1 MSVPTISIII
11 PVYNVEPYLA
21 RCLNSVLSQSFT
33 DFEILLIDD
42 GSTDA
47 SGKICDEYA
56 IRDERIR
63 VYHKPNGGVSS
74 ARNVGL
80 KEAKGEWIYFV
91 DADDEVLPDGLQ
103 ALVDGIR
110 DDVDVVMGGLE
121 KCDENG
127 DVIYEMEKCPEFLS
141 RKDGILINYGASKVC
156 TGNWGWMTIRLFR
169 NNIIREHHL
178 SFDSDVVYNEDEL
191 FMVRYLCSCSGK
203 THYINTLV
211 YRYYESA
218 SSVMESTKRYFNP
231 KVLTSFASLV
241 RMYQCIANDNKS
253 DAELIRVGKEGIINR
268 YLMIRG
274 QMEQHNAIDKKVL
287 ANFRHQ
293 CIQECGFWFVVGY
306 MIRRTSRRTKNFI
319 KRKINI

>member
-1 MSVPTISIII
+1 MSTPKISIII
-11 PVYNVEPYLA
+11 PVYNVEPYLD

-33 DFEILLIDD
+33 DFEVLLIDD

-47 SGKICDEYA
+47 SGKICDKYA
-56 IRDERIR
+56 SRDERIR
-63 VYHKPNGGVSS
+63 VFHKENGGVSS

-110 DDVDVVMGGLE
+110 DDVDVVMGNWE
-121 KCDENG
+121 KRDNEDNLLWKIDSKACLLT
-127 DVIYEMEKCPEFLS
+127 K
-141 RKDGILINYGASKVC
+141 KDGILINFGLSNKC
-156 TGNWGWMTIRLFR
+156 PGNWGWLFMKLFKTSVIRNKNLLFTPE
-169 NNIIREHHL
+169 IT
-178 SFDSDVVYNEDEL
+178 YNEDEL
-191 FMVRYLCSCSGK
+191 FIIQYLCACKGVTNKIIDS
-203 THYINTLV
+203 V
-211 YRYYESA
+211 YCYRESA
-218 SSVMESTKRYFNP
+218 TSVMESTKYRFNP
-231 KVLTSFASLV
+231 RILESFDAQV
-241 RMYQCIANDNKS
+241 RMCQCIANDKES
-253 DAELIRVGKEGIINR
+253 DAELVRVAKDGIINR

-287 ANFRHQ
+287 KDFRHR

-319 KRKINI
+319 KRKIKI